1 MNDVLP
7 RESDEHMRELL
18 EKRVEALREEFHAG
32 QEMLASLD
40 AKRTDLQQTLL
51 RISGAV
57 QVLEELLQDPTTEPT
72 PTSATP

>member
-1 MNDVLP
+1 
-7 RESDEHMRELL
+7 MRELL